1 MDLLFA
7 AGKCVPYPQCTDAR
21 VNIAEEL
28 AITISNHKKTNED
41 FMGPRRL
48 SLIS

>member
-28 AITISNHKKTNED
+28 AITISNHKKPMRTLWGLED
-41 FMGPRRL
+41 CP
-48 SLIS
+48 